1 MLEPLVLA
9 AGSGFFVL
17 DTLETGLLD
26 EVGKGAGRE
35 NGAGA
40 AGRDALGV

>member
-9 AGSGFFVL
+9 AGSVFFVL

-26 EVGKGAGRE
+26 EVGKGVERDD
-35 NGAGA
+35 GAGA
-40 AGRDALGV
+40 VDGCALGV